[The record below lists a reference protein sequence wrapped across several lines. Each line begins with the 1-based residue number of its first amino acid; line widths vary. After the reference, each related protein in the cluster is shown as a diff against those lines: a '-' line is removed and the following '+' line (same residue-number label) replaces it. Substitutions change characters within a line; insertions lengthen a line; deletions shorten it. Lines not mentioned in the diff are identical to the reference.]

1 MLREWQQ
8 LKVHWFK
15 LINMSFAARI
25 ADSTA
30 DGVITGP
37 GAPTV
42 LIGGMPA
49 AVVGDIATPASG
61 NIPMAFVAGSFTVL
75 IGGKPALRVGD
86 TALNGSTIIM
96 GCTTVLIG

>member
-1 MLREWQQ
+1 
-8 LKVHWFK
+8 
-15 LINMSFAARI
+15 MSFAARI

-42 LIGGMPA
+42 LIGSMPA
-49 AVVGDIATPASG
+49 AVVGDISTPASG
-61 NIPMAFVAGSFTVL
+61 NIPLPFAMGSVSVL

-86 TALNGSTIIM
+86 TALNGSAIVM
-96 GCTTVLIG
+96 GCTSVLIG